1 MNEVI
6 VRYILSMLVALTSVT
21 AMALKTP
28 ETSDCFEKFVDPVSG
43 VVSYLLRPGLFGHNQ
58 QSLYYTQKAM
68 TDDGRF
74 LVFVVSPDETEEK
87 YYQRQHLAV
96 LDFQTDKV
104 TVLDDMRAG
113 TTTPYLDVKTDEIYY
128 LDRYCEDRGL
138 FKRSLLG
145 DVKKPTKICDFP
157 ESAAKLGQRIGSM
170 YTHLTRTADGNGF
183 FLDLQVRVKDA
194 PKKED
199 RVMMSVLGVLDA
211 GTGTFTEW
219 YRNQYI
225 VRHAAANPQRKDVAL
240 ALEPYWE
247 THKEVHDCGK
257 TGVCK
262 RLLLL
267 SPGKS
272 ELIVG
277 QVPPGGKPPVHVVH
291 TEWTADGSGI
301 YWCSYENG
309 VILHNIDTGREEV
322 LMKDNRAV
330 HCEMTDDN
338 RYIVFDQ
345 SAGERQ
351 FRGQSWKVGFY
362 DRVTQK
368 TSWIYTKSPELMTP
382 EKPSK
387 LHPDPHPNFAM
398 GDRYAICTM
407 NVKERQL
414 SVLITPTAQ
423 FRR

>member
-1 MNEVI
+1 MFVS
-6 VRYILSMLVALTSVT
+6 VLLAMMSVAPV
-21 AMALKTP
+21 LKTP
-28 ETSDCFEKFVDPVSG
+28 ETSACFEKFTDPVSG
-43 VVSYLLRPGLFGHNQ
+43 TVSYLLKPGLSGHNQ

-74 LVFVVSPDETEEK
+74 LVFVVSPDEAEEK
-87 YYQRQHLAV
+87 YFRRQHLAI
-96 LDFQTDKV
+96 LDFLSDRI
-104 TVLDDMRAG
+104 TVLDDFRAG
-113 TTTPYLDVKTDEIYY
+113 TTTPYLDVQTDELFY
-128 LDRYCEDRGL
+128 LDRYSEDRSL
-138 FKRSLLG
+138 WKRSLLG
-145 DVKKPTKICDFP
+145 DMKQPVKVCAFP
-157 ESAAKLGQRIGSM
+157 ESAAKLGAKIGSL
-170 YTHLTRTADGNGF
+170 YTHLTRTADGKGF

-194 PKKED
+194 PTKED
-199 RVMMSVLGVLDA
+199 REMLSVLGVLDA

-219 YRNQYI
+219 YRNPYT
-225 VRHAAANPQRKDVAL
+225 VRHAAANPRRANVAL

-247 THKEVHDCGK
+247 TRKEVHDCGK
-257 TGVCK
+257 EGVCR

-301 YWCSYENG
+301 YWCSYDNG
-309 VILHNIDTGREEV
+309 VILHNIDTGKEEV
-322 LMKDNRAV
+322 LMSENRAV

-345 SAGERQ
+345 SAGVRQ

-362 DRVTQK
+362 DRQTRK
-368 TSWIYTKSPELMTP
+368 TSWIYTRSPELMTP
-382 EKPSK
+382 EKPSG

-398 GDRYAICTM
+398 NGRYAICTM
-407 NVKERQL
+407 NVKPHQL
-414 SVLITPTAQ
+414 SVLVTPTAQ
-423 FRR
+423 FMTPVR

>member
-1 MNEVI
+1 MKRLLVLSI
-6 VRYILSMLVALTSVT
+6 VAVALS
-21 AMALKTP
+21 AFSAIQTP
-28 ETSDCFEKFVDPVSG
+28 ETSACFEKFVDPDSG
-43 VVSYLLRPGLFGHNQ
+43 VVSYLLKPGLFGHNQ

-87 YYQRQHLAV
+87 YFKRQHLAV
-96 LDFQTDKV
+96 LDFLTDKV
-104 TVLDDMRAG
+104 TVLDDLRAG
-113 TTTPYLDVKTDEIYY
+113 TTTPYVDVKTDEIYY
-128 LDRYCEDRGL
+128 LDRYGDDRSL
-138 FKRSLLG
+138 YKRSLT
-145 DVKKPTKICDFP
+145 DDMRKPIRICAFP
-157 ESAAKLGQRIGSM
+157 DSAAKLGQRIGSL
-170 YTHLTRTADGNGF
+170 YTHLTRTADGEGF

-219 YRNQYI
+219 YRNEYT
-225 VRHAAANPQRKDVAL
+225 VRHAAANPRRKDVAL

-267 SPGKS
+267 SPGRS

-309 VILHNIDTGREEV
+309 VILHNIDTGKEEV
-322 LMKDNRAV
+322 LMKDNLAV

-345 SAGERQ
+345 KGGERQ

-362 DRVTQK
+362 DRQTRK
-368 TSWIYTKSPELMTP
+368 TSWIYTKSPELMSP
-382 EKPSK
+382 EKPSN

-398 GDRYAICTM
+398 DGRYVICTM

-414 SVLITPTAQ
+414 SVLVTPTAQ
-423 FRR
+423 FK